1 MTLIQVSSVRMLSP
15 IRVKGFRCRAVRGLG
30 GQQQCA
36 GKEAMPLPNSAA
48 RTFRPRVL
56 IEKRN
61 YTERILGQSSIN
73 TYKRLTTGNN
83 ARFKKT
89 DHEGNG

>member
-1 MTLIQVSSVRMLSP
+1 
-15 IRVKGFRCRAVRGLG
+15 
-30 GQQQCA
+30 
-36 GKEAMPLPNSAA
+36 MPLPNSAA

-73 TYKRLTTGNN
+73 TYKRLTTGNH
-83 ARFKKT
+83 ARFKKP